1 MTTTIFYQIRTLK
14 HQIKATLKLIADGIL
29 FYIDQL
35 IILEGKLEKLESSL
49 NTPDS
54 AKVVTFGKYKGSCVR
69 DIPTD
74 YLAWAMRSVPN
85 YEWRYVFRKE
95 VLKRN
100 KNEENLIKLREEYSE
115 YFINYAILFKAERD
129 YFNNQWKASNLPQV
143 QQEKFYE
150 YLAKR
155 SDIIDSVV

>member
-1 MTTTIFYQIRTLK
+1 
-14 HQIKATLKLIADGIL
+14 
-29 FYIDQL
+29 
-35 IILEGKLEKLESSL
+35 
-49 NTPDS
+49 
-54 AKVVTFGKYKGSCVR
+54 
-69 DIPTD
+69 
-74 YLAWAMRSVPN
+74 MRSVPN

-100 KNEENLIKLREEYSE
+100 KNEERLIKLREEYSE

-155 SDIIDSVV
+155 SDIIDGVV